1 MSMNGRLPT
10 IAYVSTYIPKKCGLA
25 TYTHH
30 LREAV
35 NLAKGNRPQ
44 DPVVA
49 VCNAEERMDYREP
62 WMWPLLKPDPEE
74 YRRLA
79 ETINQSSVDVVSL
92 QHEFG
97 IFGGDAGSH
106 VLEFLHRLKKPV
118 VTTFHTVFET
128 PVEPYAAVQ
137 KEIARWSDHLL
148 VMNRKGIGYLHDG
161 FDIPLEK
168 ISFIPHGTPV
178 PNRVD
183 RSSTRRRMGWENRK
197 VLFTFGLLGRSK
209 GIEFAIRSLAGAVQ
223 AVPDLLYVIAGAT
236 HPEVRKNEGEAYRDE
251 LTAMIHELGLEHHVQ
266 MINRYI
272 PEDELGSL
280 ISASDLYVTPYPGMQ
295 QITSGTLAYA
305 AGLGR
310 PILSTPYVYARD
322 LVQGHEDMLLPYG
335 DTEAWS
341 AKIIELFS
349 YPGLLA
355 EWERIISH
363 IGRTMHWPQVG
374 AQHLRLFQQMVSE
387 QRSKIADVG

>member
-1 MSMNGRLPT
+1 MPV

-25 TYTHH
+25 TYTHN

-35 NLAKGNRPQ
+35 NLSKGNRVQ

-49 VCNAEERMDYREP
+49 MCNEDERADYREP
-62 WMWPLLKPDPEE
+62 WMWPLLKSEPDE
-74 YRRLA
+74 YLRLVD
-79 ETINQSSVDVVSL
+79 TINQSSVDIVSL

-97 IFGGDAGSH
+97 IFGGDAGSYIID
-106 VLEFLHRLKKPV
+106 FLKRLKKPV
-118 VTTFHTVFET
+118 VTTFHTLFES
-128 PVEPYAAVQ
+128 PVEPYSPVQ
-137 KEIARWSDHLL
+137 NEIAQWSDHLI
-148 VMNRKGIGYLHDG
+148 VMNRKGIGYLHDSFG
-161 FDIPLEK
+161 IPFEK

-178 PNRVD
+178 PHRID
-183 RSSTRRRMGWENRK
+183 RAAVRRRMGWENRK

-209 GIEFAIRSLAGAVQ
+209 GIEFALRSLAGAVQ

-236 HPEVRKNEGEAYRDE
+236 HPEVRKNEGEAYREE
-251 LTAMIHELGLEHHVQ
+251 LTAMIQEFGLEHHVQ

-280 ISASDLYVTPYPGMQ
+280 ICASDLYITPYPGME

-349 YPGLLA
+349 YPGLLS
-355 EWERIISH
+355 EWQRIITE

-374 AQHLRLFQQMVSE
+374 AQHLRLFQTVVAE

>member
-1 MSMNGRLPT
+1 MSVNGRLPQ

-35 NLAKGNRPQ
+35 NLSKGSRPQ
-44 DPVVA
+44 DPVITI
-49 VCNAEERMDYREP
+49 CNAEERMDYREP
-62 WMWPLLKPDPEE
+62 WMWPLLKPDPDE
-74 YRRLA
+74 YRKLA
-79 ETINQSSVDVVSL
+79 DMVNQSSVDIVSL

-97 IFGGDAGSH
+97 IFGGEAGSY
-106 VLEFLHRLKKPV
+106 VTDFIRRVKKPV
-118 VTTFHTVFET
+118 VTTFHTVFEQ
-128 PVEPYAAVQ
+128 PVEPYSAVQ
-137 KEIARWSDHLL
+137 KQIAQWSDHLL
-148 VMNRKGIGYLHDG
+148 VMNRKAIGYLHDS

-178 PNRVD
+178 PSTAD
-183 RSSTRRRMGWENRK
+183 RKATRRKQGWENRK

-209 GIEFAIRSLAGAVQ
+209 GIEFALKAMAGAVQ
-223 AVPDLLYVIAGAT
+223 AVPDLLYVIAGST
-236 HPEVRKNEGEAYRDE
+236 HPEVRRNEGEAYRDE
-251 LTAMIHELGLEHHVQ
+251 LTAMIHELGLEHNVQ

-272 PEDELGSL
+272 PEDELAEL
-280 ISASDLYVTPYPGMQ
+280 ITASDLYITPYPGMQ

-305 AGLGR
+305 AGLGK
-310 PILSTPYVYARD
+310 PILSTPYCYAKD
-322 LVQGHEDMLLPYG
+322 LVQGHDEMLLPYG

-355 EWERIISH
+355 NWERVISD

-374 AQHLRLFQQMVSE
+374 AQHLRLFDQIINE